1 MIHIP
6 RACEEEVFEGVKA
19 YQSLWEQMGVI
30 SETNLERILLSR
42 KGKE

>member
-6 RACEEEVFEGVKA
+6 RACEKEVFEGVKA
-19 YQSLWEQMGVI
+19 YQSLWELMGII
-30 SETNLERILLSR
+30 SETTLERILSSR